1 VLFKGLFNIQY
12 FDIKSPADTILKS
25 SLWEPSQKLY
35 INMKKQSKQTRL
47 LTILPVLNYFY
58 YHTLLN
64 TLTVDLPSLGSTRS
78 AGIGEYQWPTLCS
91 WQKIAHFGDKSQR
104 RNATAERFASWWWW
118 WWHYHLKM
126 C

>member
-1 VLFKGLFNIQY
+1 MLFKGLFNIQY

-78 AGIGEYQWPTLCS
+78 AGIGEYQ
-91 WQKIAHFGDKSQR
+91 
-104 RNATAERFASWWWW
+104 
-118 WWHYHLKM
+118 
-126 C
+126 